1 MNIYKQFVF
10 AKEGQTI
17 IQQIFSNSGTA
28 AAPRMIRSS
37 IACPK
42 WRTHHGSM
50 GTKWGQW
57 RSKIDALI
65 ISESTLINHLI
76 FRVPNFETTFEVLYP
91 SWNGWW
97 LSPNLRHPFLCEVKH
112 SETRW
117 NTSGKK
123 TYVRLLTIGPG
134 PSIYK
139 LLYLVNYVTYST
151 FYLKCFFRSMG
162 QQHGIP
168 WDGGYWFLAVELL
181 SGSTI
186 SRCVKHRFHFR
197 QGGWKINI
205 LYTLNHQAYHHN
217 VMGRGSFLT
226 TRNLQHGHQFHFV
239 MCKPSSSNL
248 NMVIMCHNHGWP
260 SNASQKKWSLSRK
273 TKSTQHRCKA

>member
-1 MNIYKQFVF
+1 VNIYKQFVF

-57 RSKIDALI
+57 RSKSMLWSYRIHIDQ
-65 ISESTLINHLI
+65 SSD

-151 FYLKCFFRSMG
+151 FTLSVFLDQWVNSMG
-162 QQHGIP
+162 
-168 WDGGYWFLAVELL
+168 FL
-181 SGSTI
+181 G
-186 SRCVKHRFHFR
+186 
-197 QGGWKINI
+197 
-205 LYTLNHQAYHHN
+205 
-217 VMGRGSFLT
+217 
-226 TRNLQHGHQFHFV
+226 
-239 MCKPSSSNL
+239 
-248 NMVIMCHNHGWP
+248 MVD
-260 SNASQKKWSLSRK
+260 
-273 TKSTQHRCKA
+273 TDF